1 MVMKSKEEILIA
13 YYYMGVELSQE
24 EKPFPN
30 WFEFYEEKVACLK
43 GYNDATLNTV
53 KTNDEDILKEIF
65 GNVK

>member
-1 MVMKSKEEILIA
+1 
-13 YYYMGVELSQE
+13 MGVELSKD

-30 WFEFYEEKVACLK
+30 WFEFYEEKIACLK